1 MAAQNF
7 TEFNL
12 PKDAYAAFD
21 AVSLKSLII
30 KRLQDSKVFSDQV
43 YEGSNLS
50 AIIDI
55 IAYSYHVTLFYLNN
69 QAAES
74 YFSQATLYENLNK
87 LVNLIGYNPLGS
99 QTSIVSFEATAQA
112 GLPSGNYVI
121 PRYSFVVANGVFY
134 STPNDIYFEKTNSD
148 IELLNSIGDQN
159 LLYQGQFR
167 EYPSQTAIGQE
178 FETLTIA
185 IDSIVTT
192 DNNFID
198 FSNIFVYVKDATTQ
212 VWSEWQKIATLF
224 NSNSNAK
231 VFEKRLNDAG
241 RYELKFGDNITG
253 KKLNAGD
260 QIAIY
265 YLQSSGSQGVISA
278 NTISNR
284 TFVRF
289 ITPQFRE
296 IISQI
301 YNATDSIATQDQL
314 NAVWLTNTNRSTD
327 PKTLETVEEIRQ
339 NTPKVF
345 STQNRAVTIA
355 DYDILLQRNFS
366 NLVKDARTLSN
377 TQYINSYVKYFYDIG
392 VSQPN
397 NDSRVLL
404 NQLTFADSCD
414 FNNIYAFVVPRN
426 FIVNNNVPLPL
437 SPNLKQLIVSEME
450 NVKMQN
456 VEIIP
461 SDPVYIAVDLAIAAP
476 NETPAADLRK
486 TTQLIVKR
494 SVNSKISSNQIKT
507 NVTNAIL
514 SFFDVSAI
522 SLGQTLDFFTLTKN
536 VLAIPGVESITTAR
550 QLADGSIAE
559 VIGFSF
565 VLWNPQYDKE
575 DVSITTQNV
584 SMPVFKY
591 PFLID
596 RDQLFSKIKVV

>member
-134 STPNDIYFEKTNSD
+134 STPNDIYFEKTNND

-185 IDSIVTT
+185 VDSIVTT

-212 VWSEWQKIATLF
+212 VWSEWQKAATLF

-507 NVTNAIL
+507 NVTNIIL
-514 SFFDVSAI
+514 NFFDVNAI
-522 SLGQTLDFFTLTKN
+522 DLGQTLDFFTLTKN
-536 VLAIPGVESITTAR
+536 VLAIPGVESITTTR
-550 QLADGSIAE
+550 QLADGSIVE

-584 SMPVFKY
+584 GMPVFKY

>member
-55 IAYSYHVTLFYLNN
+55 IAYSYHVTLFYLNH

-99 QTSIVSFEATAQA
+99 QTSIVSFEAIAQA

-185 IDSIVTT
+185 VDSIVTT

-212 VWSEWQKIATLF
+212 IWSEWQKVATLF

-253 KKLNAGD
+253 KKLNAND

-265 YLQSSGSQGVISA
+265 YLQSAGSQGVISA
-278 NTISNR
+278 NTISDR
-284 TFVRF
+284 SFVRF
-289 ITPQFRE
+289 VTPRFRE

-301 YNATDSIATQDQL
+301 YNATDSIATQDEL
-314 NAVWLTNTNRSTD
+314 NAVWITNTNRSTD

-345 STQNRAVTIA
+345 STQNRAVTVA

-366 NLVKDARTLSN
+366 NLVKDARVLSN
-377 TQYINSYVKYFYDIG
+377 TQYINSYVKYFYDIK

-461 SDPVYIAVDLAIAAP
+461 SDPVYIAIDIATAAP
-476 NETPAADLRK
+476 NEVPQADFRK
-486 TTQLIVKR
+486 STQLIVKR
-494 SVNSKISSNQIKT
+494 STNSKISSNQIKT
-507 NVTNAIL
+507 NVTNIIL
-514 SFFDVSAI
+514 DFFDVSKI

-536 VLAIPGVESITTAR
+536 VLATPGVDSITTSR
-550 QLADGSIAE
+550 QLTNGSTIE

-584 SMPVFKY
+584 SMPIFKY

-596 RDQLFSKIKVV
+596 RDQLFSKIKVI